1 MDSANSGSIQSSSGG
16 DEEFD
21 SRPGSTSDPLMS
33 FFQSN
38 TAGPTAAPFYSF
50 PDFASHLLPY
60 DQTATTA
67 AIAASASTNP
77 RPFSIPP
84 PSSSFSFNTSQVHT
98 NTIPSPSSSSAVAA
112 TTANTSATTPR
123 GSRKR
128 TRASRRAP
136 TTVLTTDTSNFRAMV
151 QEFTGIPS
159 PPFAPSPLTRSARFD
174 HHLFSSASPSSS
186 SLPPY
191 LLRPFAQKLNTSIM
205 PGSLPSIETTIA
217 GSSSIPVTSGLTGS
231 TGVGALQTNDQA
243 HTQTLLNMPNSLM
256 TFQSLLQ
263 SQLQPKYDP
272 RGMLNFGSRTSPSM
286 GISSEYAGST
296 MAHGLLGS
304 EKVHQ
309 SGWLGHGSGSVS
321 GSGPGPGPNMPE
333 SIQMNPAVGAE
344 YATSTQQQR
353 VSTSCKLNYSTA
365 GSSEFVNVSRE
376 QDATVATTRGEG
388 MVDSWLCSSSSDR

>member
-21 SRPGSTSDPLMS
+21 SRPGSSDPLLS

-38 TAGPTAAPFYSF
+38 TAGSAAPFYSSL

-67 AIAASASTNP
+67 AAAATATNP
-77 RPFSIPP
+77 RTFNPPP
-84 PSSSFSFNTSQVHT
+84 PSSFSLNTSQVHT
-98 NTIPSPSSSSAVAA
+98 NTTPSSSSAGTAA
-112 TTANTSATTPR
+112 TANNPTATPR

-159 PPFAPSPLTRSARFD
+159 PPFAPSPLTRSTRFD
-174 HHLFSSASPSSS
+174 HHLFSSASPSS

-205 PGSLPSIETTIA
+205 SGSTPSIETTIA
-217 GSSSIPVTSGLTGS
+217 GTSSIPVTSGLTGVA
-231 TGVGALQTNDQA
+231 GVGALPTNEQA
-243 HTQTLLNMPNSLM
+243 HAQTLVNMQNPLLS
-256 TFQSLLQ
+256 FQSLLQ
-263 SQLQPKYDP
+263 SQLQPKYDT
-272 RGMLNFGSRTSPSM
+272 RSMLNVGSRAPPSM
-286 GISSEYAGST
+286 GISGDYTGST
-296 MAHGLLGS
+296 IPHGLLGS
-304 EKVHQ
+304 EKLHQ
-309 SGWLGHGSGSVS
+309 NSWPGTGSGSGSGSVAE
-321 GSGPGPGPNMPE
+321 PNMPGP
-333 SIQMNPAVGAE
+333 IQLNPVASTD
-344 YATSTQQQR
+344 YATNTQQQR

-376 QDATVATTRGEG
+376 QDTAVAATRGEG

>member
-21 SRPGSTSDPLMS
+21 SRPGSGDPLLS

-38 TAGPTAAPFYSF
+38 TGGGPAASFYSLS
-50 PDFASHLLPY
+50 DFTSHHLLPY
-60 DQTATTA
+60 DPATTTATA
-67 AIAASASTNP
+67 AAAAVANSRS
-77 RPFSIPP
+77 FIPP
-84 PSSSFSFNTSQVHT
+84 PSSSFSLNTTQVHT
-98 NTIPSPSSSSAVAA
+98 NTTPSPSSSSAVAA
-112 TTANTSATTPR
+112 TTTNTPTATPR

-159 PPFAPSPLTRSARFD
+159 PPFAPSPLTRSTRFD
-174 HHLFSSASPSSS
+174 HHLFSSASPSS

-191 LLRPFAQKLNTSIM
+191 LLRPFAQKLNTSIIS
-205 PGSLPSIETTIA
+205 GSSPSIETTIA
-217 GSSSIPVTSGLTGS
+217 GTSSIPVTSGMTGG
-231 TGVGALQTNDQA
+231 TGLGALQTNDQA
-243 HTQTLLNMPNSLM
+243 HAQTFLNMPNSLM

-272 RGMLNFGSRTSPSM
+272 RSMLNFSSRAAPSM
-286 GISSEYAGST
+286 GMSNEYTGST
-296 MAHGLLGS
+296 IGHGLLGS
-304 EKVHQ
+304 EKLHHG
-309 SGWLGHGSGSVS
+309 GWLGTGSGSGSGS
-321 GSGPGPGPNMPE
+321 GSGPRSNLQEP
-333 SIQMNPAVGAE
+333 IQLNPVDSAE

-353 VSTSCKLNYSTA
+353 VSTNCKLNYSTTA
-365 GSSEFVNVSRE
+365 GSSEFVNASRE
-376 QDATVATTRGEG
+376 QDTAVAATRGEG